1 MSENPT
7 EQNTEKKGK
16 SIFKRPWFWVI
27 VIIVIIIFASSSN
40 GNKGDQTAQTNS
52 GQTTSQSSSQPAS
65 TPKQDGSIKAGMYKV
80 GKDLPAGEYVIVASG
95 SGYFQV
101 SSDSTG
107 KLESIISNDMFE
119 NRSIITVK
127 DGEYFEFKTSK
138 AYPIDKAPKVEP
150 KNGVLQSG
158 MYKVGPDLAAGEYK
172 VSATGDGYIEVADNS
187 RHTLTGISSNDI
199 FTGDKYVTVQSGQYI
214 KLQSAELALK

>member
-1 MSENPT
+1 MSENQT

-16 SIFKRPWFWVI
+16 SIFKRPWFWAI
-27 VIIVIIIFASSSN
+27 VIIVIIIFASS
-40 GNKGDQTAQTNS
+40 GNKGDQAAQTNP

-80 GKDLPAGEYVIVASG
+80 GQDLPAGEYVIVSGG

-127 DGEYFEFKTSK
+127 DGEYFEFKTGK
-138 AYPIDKAPKVEP
+138 AYPIDKAPKAEP

-158 MYKVGPDLAAGEYK
+158 MYKVGLDLAAGEYK
-172 VSATGDGYIEVADNS
+172 VSATGDGYVEVADNS
-187 RHTLTGISSNDI
+187 RHTLTGISSNDL
-199 FTGDKYVTVQSGQYI
+199 FSGDKYVTVQSGQYI
-214 KLQSAELALK
+214 KLQKAELTL